1 MKRARC
7 VMELTRRDV
16 QEALRR
22 LMRQRRE
29 VNRLRGLARRPEEI
43 ERLNRVMEQIQRLE
57 QQRLAELKKCPR

>member
-1 MKRARC
+1 
-7 VMELTRRDV
+7 MELTRRDV

>member
-1 MKRARC
+1 
-7 VMELTRRDV
+7 VELTRRDV

-29 VNRLRGLARRPEEI
+29 VNRLRKLARRQEEV

-57 QQRLAELKKCPR
+57 KQRLAELKQCPR